1 MSLRGERSSRRSN
14 LLFDR
19 IISLNRRLLRHKRSQ
34 RHSPKDTREHFAS
47 RVFVY
52 NLPDMR
58 KLLFI
63 LVLFLGAAFVY
74 LSFGELESIL
84 KTLRHGSIWFILLAV
99 LIQFAWFLIMGL
111 VYQSLYHVLN
121 MEESISRLALL
132 SAAATFVN
140 IVAPTIGMSGMA
152 FFIGHA
158 VRKGRSVGKVTIVT
172 MLGLFLDYA
181 AFLVVLTLGL
191 IVLFRR
197 NDLDPTEIAASGVM
211 FAIAAGFGFLL
222 YLGSRSAESLGN
234 ALAWMAR
241 LVNRVVRPFIHRTYL
256 SEDRAY
262 EFAQEM
268 ADDLKS
274 LPEKYHSLLIPLI
287 YSLAGKALLMCVLV
301 SVFLAFQV
309 PFTAGTII
317 GGFAIAYLFLI
328 ITPTPA
334 GVGII
339 EGVMPLALSS
349 LRVPWS
355 EAIVITLAYRGVT
368 FWIPLA
374 FGATAFRMLQKEK

>member
-1 MSLRGERSSRRSN
+1 
-14 LLFDR
+14 
-19 IISLNRRLLRHKRSQ
+19 
-34 RHSPKDTREHFAS
+34 
-47 RVFVY
+47 
-52 NLPDMR
+52 MR
-58 KLLFI
+58 KFLFI
-63 LVLFLGAAFVY
+63 LLLFLGAAFVY

-84 KTLRHGSIWFILLAV
+84 QTLQHGNIWFILLAV
-99 LIQFAWFLIMGL
+99 LIQLAWFLIIGL
-111 VYQSLYHVLN
+111 VYRSLYHVLD
-121 MEESISRLALL
+121 MDESILRLSLL
-132 SAAATFVN
+132 SASATFVN

-158 VRKGRSVGKVTIVT
+158 GRNGKSVGKVTVVT

-181 AFLVVLTLGL
+181 AFLVILTLGL

-222 YLGSRSAESLGN
+222 YLGSRSAEALGN
-234 ALAWMAR
+234 ALAGMAR
-241 LVNRVVRPFIHRTYL
+241 LVNRVARPLLHRTYL
-256 SEDRAY
+256 SEERAY
-262 EFAQEM
+262 EFAYEM

-274 LPEKYHSLLIPLI
+274 LPEKSYSLLIPLT

-301 SVFLAFQV
+301 SVFMAFQV
-309 PFTAGTII
+309 SFTVGTII

-328 ITPTPA
+328 VTPTPA

-355 EAIVITLAYRGVT
+355 EAVVITLAYRGIT

-374 FGATAFRMLQKEK
+374 VGAVAFRVLQRERQ